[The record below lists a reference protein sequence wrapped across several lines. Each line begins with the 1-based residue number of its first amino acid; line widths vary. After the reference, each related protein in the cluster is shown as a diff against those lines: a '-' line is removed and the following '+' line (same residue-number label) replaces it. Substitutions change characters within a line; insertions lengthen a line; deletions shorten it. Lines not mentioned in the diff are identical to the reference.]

1 MNYVGKFTIGKRMR
15 GNVLHTTSAVSFRKL
30 NSCSMIRRNS
40 KVIRF
45 YFNPRL
51 NSVQRSGFQIE
62 NEMKKPTRS
71 DECLINSLMVHCHVQ
86 SVPFPP
92 GLQRKGLQRS
102 LWFLV
107 FDRVIAVKPW
117 CAGRVRWGKVSR
129 VTASCRS
136 HDGSVG
142 TGNWTSQ
149 TDRHA
154 NPRNVTLSVQ
164 DTRSDL
170 FFHCWCI
177 VYT

>member
-1 MNYVGKFTIGKRMR
+1 MNYVGKFTIGKRM
-15 GNVLHTTSAVSFRKL
+15 GSNVVHNTSAVLFRKL
-30 NSCSMIRRNS
+30 NSCSMIRSNS
-40 KVIRF
+40 KIMRF

-51 NSVQRSGFQIE
+51 NSVHRIGFQIE

-92 GLQRKGLQRS
+92 GLQRKGIRRS
-102 LWFLV
+102 VWFLV

-136 HDGSVG
+136 QSRRVS
-142 TGNWTSQ
+142 GNWELNQADRQ
-149 TDRHA
+149 T
-154 NPRNVTLSVQ
+154 
-164 DTRSDL
+164 
-170 FFHCWCI
+170 C
-177 VYT
+177 